1 MKELARYFD
10 DGSVSGEYSQELDE
24 AVCGVKNSEERKR
37 DYMVMMAR
45 EMEIREEGRE
55 EGRQEGRLEGRG
67 EGMNLFGILVKK
79 LYTLGRSDEI
89 ERAAEDAQYRDAL
102 LKELQLA

>member
-24 AVCGVKNSEERKR
+24 AVAGVKNSE
-37 DYMVMMAR
+37 D
-45 EMEIREEGRE
+45 
-55 EGRQEGRLEGRG
+55 
-67 EGMNLFGILVKK
+67 LFGTLVSR
-79 LYTLGRSDEI
+79 LYELNRSNDI
-89 ERAAEDAQYRDAL
+89 ERAAKDAQYRDAL